1 MVSPDFHKRPELQI
15 WQRDL
20 LDAFYTLARARQC
33 GLDVNPISLVEMEAM
48 TRLNQS
54 VAVYEPLDLIDI
66 WQALDQEMRSYWE
79 GKRKERSEREE
90 QRKKVQAASP

>member
-1 MVSPDFHKRPELQI
+1 
-15 WQRDL
+15 
-20 LDAFYTLARARQC
+20 
-33 GLDVNPISLVEMEAM
+33 LDVNPISLVEMEAM

-54 VAVYEPLDLIDI
+54 VTFYEPLDLIDI